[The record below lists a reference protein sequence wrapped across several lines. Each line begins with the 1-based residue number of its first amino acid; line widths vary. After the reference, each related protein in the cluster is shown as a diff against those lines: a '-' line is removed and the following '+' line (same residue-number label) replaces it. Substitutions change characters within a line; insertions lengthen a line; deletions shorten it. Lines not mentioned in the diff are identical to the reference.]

1 MRTTFRY
8 RGETFFVPVIFLV
21 VFAGASLFYIHERNS
36 YDIQQ
41 FRTHATIITDDL
53 WALNEAGARSYLQLA
68 ARANHYRTLSLTLDR
83 GDLFLQVHSPPLQ
96 GLDALL
102 HRLRLIWTKKLST
115 DVLYRGRLIGT
126 LQGEQYV
133 RIIYPLLNIS
143 LVLLFV
149 MLLVLSL
156 LRSLSY
162 RKLLEQQ
169 VRERTRSYRESERRF
184 HDLVNLLPEMVCETD
199 SRGILS
205 FANEITLKRFAIPP
219 DEVNGRSY
227 FDLVVDRQRRRL
239 EDHFNRVLQ
248 GHDQGLTKFTARG
261 SDDHHFPV
269 LIRSAPIYRD
279 SQVTGIRSIMIDITE
294 RQALEE
300 QLRRDQKMKA
310 IGAMA
315 GGVAHDLNNILSGVI
330 NYPELILTRIDEDS
344 GIRSYV
350 EAIRS
355 SGMRA
360 AEVVAD
366 LLTVARG
373 VAAGRTIA
381 SLNDLVREHL
391 ESPECQRL
399 RSLYPDIAFTLDLDS
414 GTANISCSAI
424 HVKKCLM
431 NLLLNGAEAIE
442 DSGRITIST
451 RQRERDGKRWSV
463 LRVQDTGGGI
473 SSRDIE
479 HIFEPFYTKKVM
491 GRSGT
496 GLGLSVVWNTM
507 QDHGGEVR
515 VRSDSTGTR
524 FDLWFPAT
532 DREPETENPEKTVL
546 GRVKGNGESILI
558 IDDEM
563 LQQDIALQLLG
574 SLGYKVVM
582 ASSGEEA
589 IRYLEKHPV
598 DLLII
603 DMLMPPGMNGYQT
616 YKKAL
621 EIRPDQKAV
630 IASGFSKNRDVL
642 ACLELGAGAFIKK
655 PYTMEQLAEIVYKVL
670 YQQPASDT
678 PSSSMED
685 LQN

>member
-1 MRTTFRY
+1 MRTVSRY
-8 RGETFFVPVIFLV
+8 SGEALLVLVVFPV
-21 VFAGASLFYIHERNS
+21 VFAGACLFYLHEKNIS
-36 YDIQQ
+36 DIRQ
-41 FRTHATIITDDL
+41 FKTHGAIITDDL
-53 WALNEAGARSYLQLA
+53 WALNDAGARSYLQLA
-68 ARANHYRTLSLTLDR
+68 ARANHYKTLSLTLDR
-83 GDLFLQVHSPPLQ
+83 GDVFLQVHSPPLQ

-102 HRLRLIWTKKLST
+102 QRLHLIWTKKLST
-115 DVLYRGRLIGT
+115 GIVYRDRLIGT
-126 LQGEQYV
+126 LHGEQYV
-133 RIIYPLLNIS
+133 RVIYPLLNIF
-143 LVLLFV
+143 LVLLLV
-149 MLLVLSL
+149 MLLL
-156 LRSLSY
+156 LFLVRSLSY

-184 HDLVNLLPEMVCETD
+184 HDLVHLLPEMVCETD
-199 SRGILS
+199 SRGRLT
-205 FANEITLKRFAIPP
+205 FANEIALKRFAIPP
-219 DEVNGRSY
+219 DAVDSRTC
-227 FDLVVDRQRRRL
+227 FDLVVPEQRRRI
-239 EDHFNRVLQ
+239 EKHFDRVLQ
-248 GHDQGLTKFTARG
+248 GQDQGLTKFTARG
-261 SDDHHFPV
+261 DSDHFPV
-269 LIRSAPIYRD
+269 LIRSAPIFRD
-279 SQVTGIRSIMIDITE
+279 REICGIRSILIDITE

-330 NYPELILTRIDEDS
+330 NYPELILMQLDGDS
-344 GIRSYV
+344 AIRSYV

-355 SGMRA
+355 SGIRA

-373 VAAGRTIA
+373 VAAGRTVA

-391 ESPECQRL
+391 ESPECHRL
-399 RSLYPDIAFTLDLDS
+399 RSLYPEITIATDLDPE
-414 GTANISCSAI
+414 TANIYCSTI

-442 DSGRITIST
+442 GKGRITIST
-451 RQRERDGKRWSV
+451 RNRKKGDTSWSM

-473 SSRDIE
+473 SPGDMD
-479 HIFEPFYTKKVM
+479 HIFEPFYTRKVM

-515 VRSDSTGTR
+515 VSSDGSGSR
-524 FDLWFPAT
+524 FDLWFPSTERKAET
-532 DREPETENPEKTVL
+532 DPAETVL
-546 GRVKGNGESILI
+546 ARVKGKGESILI

-563 LQQDIALQLLG
+563 LQQDIALHLLG

-589 IRYLEKHPV
+589 IRYLERHRV

-616 YKKAL
+616 YKKVL
-621 EIRPDQKAV
+621 EIHPDQKAV
-630 IASGFSKNRDVL
+630 IASGFSKTRDVL
-642 ACLELGAGAFIKK
+642 ATLELGAGAFIKK
-655 PYTMEQLAEIVYKVL
+655 PYTMEQLAETVYKVL
-670 YQQPASDT
+670 YQDT
-678 PSSSMED
+678 APLSSSRPAMED
-685 LQN
+685 LRN